1 MDKKVLNVDF
11 VVRVDKQNLLIDK
24 LDELEREGIILKK
37 KIVKCGNGGC

>member
-37 KIVKCGNGGC
+37 KIVLDEVW